1 MCVAQHHSNIYE
13 QLMVNCVDYRE
24 ACHRLQLLEN
34 DEHWDQTINDAV
46 ISSKAHQIRTL
57 FSIIICTCFPTKPID
72 LWIKYKDNMCDDI
85 LFNIRNRT
93 GNPNLQ
99 ISEEIYNEALIS
111 IEDMCLMMSN
121 KLLCQ
126 FGMAAPNRPMQD
138 AFHQELQREKSYDL
152 NTLKESI
159 QINLPLL
166 NEEQKYVFDTL
177 MKVINDGPG
186 GIYFLDAPGGTGK
199 TFLITLILAT
209 IRSKNEIA
217 LALASS
223 GIAATLREG
232 GRTAHSALKLPLNMQ
247 SNETPTCNISKNSAM
262 AKVLQQCKLI
272 VWDECTMAHKKSL
285 EALDRTLKDLRNN
298 QNQFG
303 GAMVLLSGDFRQT
316 LPMVPRSTQAD
327 ELNACF
333 KVLQFVETC
342 QGITFK
348 QEYACHVGK

>member
-1 MCVAQHHSNIYE
+1 
-13 QLMVNCVDYRE
+13 
-24 ACHRLQLLEN
+24 LQLLEN

-126 FGMAAPNRPMQD
+126 LGMAASNRPMHD

-159 QINLPLL
+159 Q
-166 NEEQKYVFDTL
+166 
-177 MKVINDGPG
+177 
-186 GIYFLDAPGGTGK
+186 
-199 TFLITLILAT
+199 
-209 IRSKNEIA
+209 
-217 LALASS
+217 
-223 GIAATLREG
+223 
-232 GRTAHSALKLPLNMQ
+232 
-247 SNETPTCNISKNSAM
+247 
-262 AKVLQQCKLI
+262 
-272 VWDECTMAHKKSL
+272 
-285 EALDRTLKDLRNN
+285 
-298 QNQFG
+298 
-303 GAMVLLSGDFRQT
+303 
-316 LPMVPRSTQAD
+316 
-327 ELNACF
+327 
-333 KVLQFVETC
+333 
-342 QGITFK
+342 
-348 QEYACHVGK
+348 